1 MVAVRAACAA
11 LAVLACACA
20 VVGRIRR
27 AQGGF
32 VSQLVLSQSWILFLS
47 KSKLLQ
53 ALLSLGKEG
62 DNGNQG
68 WRGASRATG

>member
-20 VVGRIRR
+20 VVDRIRR

-32 VSQLVLSQSWILFLS
+32 VYRSLTARVKLVLDP
-47 KSKLLQ
+47 
-53 ALLSLGKEG
+53 LSL
-62 DNGNQG
+62 
-68 WRGASRATG
+68 